1 MTDRSITK
9 TALAQGKF
17 IRSHDRQR
25 IEAQARALRAEAVHD
40 LAQAVAATVR
50 GWLARHTG
58 APRARSI

>member
-17 IRSHDRQR
+17 IHSHDRQQ
-25 IEAQARALRAEAVHD
+25 IEARAHALRAEAVQD
-40 LAQAVAATVR
+40 IAQAVAATVR
-50 GWLARHTG
+50 GWLARHAG

>member
-1 MTDRSITK
+1 MTDRSTTK

-17 IRSHDRQR
+17 IRWHDRQR
-25 IEAQARALRAEAVHD
+25 IEAEAHLLRAEAVKD
-40 LAQAVAATVR
+40 IAQAVAATVR